1 MKITRIFDANASE
14 SLNTITKVL
23 IELQLN
29 DFLKEVTSSSASSND
44 TKEDV
49 AA

>member
-1 MKITRIFDANASE
+1 MLINRNFDANASE
-14 SLNTITKVL
+14 TLNTITKVL
-23 IELQLN
+23 MELQLN
-29 DFLKEVTSSSASSND
+29 NFLKEVTSPSASSND

>member
-1 MKITRIFDANASE
+1 MTIIRIFDANAST
-14 SLNTITKVL
+14 SLNLITKIL
-23 IELQLN
+23 MELQLS
-29 DFLKEVTSSSASSND
+29 DFLKEVTSSATSSND